1 MGDTNHQHIQYSKRR
16 QEGRVKTE
24 VLDMLVVGG
33 DLTAGFHDYGIFWK
47 YRPRAASAGQLSNV
61 TTARVVGYR
70 KQPVPASNRRASPA
84 QVGVRLQCEVP
95 VPHVISVGAQ
105 SSSRVLTRS
114 ASPSCV
120 ALAVC
125 RRTLPTVRV
134 VSCRTQVVR
143 ASNGRASPPTR
154 VVARRQCQ
162 VQARRQCGRPA
173 RVIPPRTAMVGLVR

>member
-1 MGDTNHQHIQYSKRR
+1 MAY
-16 QEGRVKTE
+16 
-24 VLDMLVVGG
+24 
-33 DLTAGFHDYGIFWK
+33 FWK
-47 YRPRAASAGQLSNV
+47 YRPRVASAGQISNV

-84 QVGVRLQCEVP
+84 QVGDVRLQCEVP

-162 VQARRQCGRPA
+162 VQAAPHVASAGVQLASSP
-173 RVIPPRTAMVGLVR
+173 PPRTAMVGLVR